1 MYLHFKMVI
10 INYISMKKFAKKK
23 ELKAKK
29 TTSGYLG
36 TRRAYF
42 YSSFNTIM
50 FFCNQ
55 VQVII

>member
-1 MYLHFKMVI
+1 MVI